1 MLYLF
6 KGFRFRS
13 FRFRSFRFGVV
24 RSRGFGDA
32 VARAAYLTLALLP
45 LALLSLTHAQEVVT
59 PQRDNTLVVAIS
71 QDIQSFDPFAVNE
84 VAGESI
90 VRALFDNLL
99 ERDFEGQLV
108 PGLATDYTIIDN
120 QTIEFDLRRGV
131 RFHNGEV
138 FDAES
143 VQFSV
148 ERLLEPEANY
158 PNAGQFS
165 AIDRVEILGDY
176 TVRLHLSRPDV
187 SIFDK
192 LTAQLVMVPPEY
204 YVAMGA
210 QGFAAQPV
218 GTGPFRFVSHERDVE
233 TILAANSDYWQ
244 GSYKGQAEVPF
255 VRFRVIPETATQ
267 LAEFQA
273 GNVDIMSNLTADF
286 VPVAERVGTVVARE
300 VPTLVMVWF
309 NAFGSDM
316 TLLQDTR
323 VRQAFNYAVDVET
336 IFNTLQGGYGTRLAS
351 TITPLS
357 LGFDGSLTPY
367 PYDPAR
373 AQALLQEANFPF
385 DTPIT
390 LSIPPNI
397 NLPIAEAIANYLAD
411 IGLTVRLRPMDLNAF
426 NDAWL
431 RDSEPNMSALFVASW
446 GGLFDPDSQAY
457 FLATD
462 YRASYYSNPAVDAAL
477 QAAQSEVDPDVRA
490 TLYQQVAQATHQDPA
505 GIYLWAPASLYG
517 VSTRTQGWQ
526 AHPRDFVMVSGTQLE
541 LQTAIR

>member
-6 KGFRFRS
+6 NSFRFRGFRFRG
-13 FRFRSFRFGVV
+13 FRGT
-24 RSRGFGDA
+24 
-32 VARAAYLTLALLP
+32 VARAALLLFTLVPIAY
-45 LALLSLTHAQEVVT
+45 AQEVAT

-99 ERDFEGQLV
+99 ERNFEGQLV

-120 QTIEFDLRRGV
+120 QTIEFELRRGV

-138 FDAES
+138 FDADS

-148 ERLLEPEANY
+148 ARLLDPEANY
-158 PNAGQFS
+158 PNAGQFN
-165 AIDRVEILGDY
+165 AIDQVEIVDDF

-192 LTAQLVMVPPEY
+192 LTAQLVMVPPDY
-204 YVAMGA
+204 YAEVGA
-210 QGFAAQPV
+210 QGFAAQPI
-218 GTGPFRFVSHERDVE
+218 GTGPFRFVSHERDVQ
-233 TILAANSDYWQ
+233 TVLAANADYWQ

-255 VRFRVIPETATQ
+255 VRFRVIPEAATQ

-286 VPVAERVGTVVARE
+286 VPVAERVGEVVARE

-309 NAFGSDM
+309 NAFGGDM

-336 IFNTLQGGYGTRLAS
+336 IFNTLQGGYGSRLAS

-357 LGFDGSLTPY
+357 LGFDASLTPY
-367 PYDPAR
+367 PFDPER
-373 AQALLQEANFPF
+373 ALRLLQEADFPF

-390 LSIPPNI
+390 LSVPPNI

-411 IGLTVRLRPMDLNAF
+411 IGISVRLRPMDLNAF

-462 YRASYYSNPAVDAAL
+462 YRASYYSNPEVDAAL
-477 QAAQSEVDPDVRA
+477 QAAQSEVDPEVRA
-490 TLYQQVAQATHQDPA
+490 TLYQQVARATHQDPA

-517 VSTRTQGWQ
+517 VSRRTQGWQ

-541 LQTAIR
+541 LQTATR